1 MNKKMILLLLILCIP
16 FTALAETVK
25 VFVPGMV
32 CPLCLVG
39 IQKQFKKDVND
50 PKKDVLLDLENKIVT
65 IHTKKKLSDDDIKK
79 KIKNSGYEVKSI
91 ERVPEP
97 TSQKE
102 TPADVLQEDPQP
114 NASKKVEKQKE
125 AKKP

>member
-1 MNKKMILLLLILCIP
+1 MNKKMILLFLILCIP

-39 IQKQFKKDVND
+39 IQKQFKKDVEN

-65 IHTKKKLSDDDIKK
+65 IHTKKKLSDAAIKQ

-91 ERVPEP
+91 ERVPTP
-97 TSQKE
+97 TDPNE
-102 TPADVLQEDPQP
+102 TPSDVLQKDALP
-114 NASKKVEKQKE
+114 NLEKQEE